1 MNPERR
7 LRLFIYA
14 RILVAFLFLAS
25 TIVLNLQEPVAI
37 EDHSYF
43 GVVRLMAFS
52 FIFSLVSLFFL
63 RFRHYHVFITYLQ
76 TIWDLLFVTVL
87 LLFTDGV
94 SSPYSFLY
102 LLSIMNAGVLLGRR
116 DALYTASL
124 CGILYGAI
132 IDFQYFGMLGPIGL
146 SQAAAR
152 QAGALHILYNLFM
165 NLIGFYLTAVI
176 TGHLSKT
183 AMESEAALQEKTVNY
198 DELQRLNSSIV
209 SNVDSGLLTITPD
222 GRIRVFNRYAEM
234 LTGKS
239 QKDMYNEPLK
249 ELFPAMA
256 EVVAELDDV
265 SDGEFVW
272 ESHGKVPMSLGYTAV
287 PFVDYH
293 GDRAG
298 VIINFKDLTVI
309 KQMEE
314 ALKKRDRLASLGELS
329 ARMAHEIRNPLA
341 SISGSVQMLSEHGVT
356 AESDQRLLAIIL
368 REAGRLNTLITE
380 FLEYARPPLPRKER
394 VYLRELIDELLLFSA
409 TDGRFAKI
417 ERVNLVPAHM
427 TIMVDPNQF
436 HQVLLNLLHN
446 AAEAISASGEG
457 DRIEI
462 EAHFQLSGADGYRKT
477 PVAVVSVCNNGPAIP
492 ADAMAHLFEPF
503 WTTKREGTG
512 LGLAIIYRIV
522 EGHGGTI
529 RVETPAEGGCR
540 FLIILPV

>member
-25 TIVLNLQEPVAI
+25 TIVLNLQEPAAI
-37 EDHSYF
+37 DDNSYY

-63 RFRHYHVFITYLQ
+63 RFRRYHVFIIYLQ

-87 LLFTDGV
+87 LLFTDGI

-132 IDFQYFGMLGPIGL
+132 IDFQYFGLLGPIGL
-146 SQAAAR
+146 SQVAAR
-152 QAGALHILYNLFM
+152 QAGAMHILYNLFM
-165 NLIGFYLTAVI
+165 NLMGFYLTAII
-176 TGHLSKT
+176 TGHLSKM
-183 AMESEAALQEKTVNY
+183 ASESEAALLEKTINY
-198 DELQRLNSSIV
+198 DELARLNSSIV
-209 SNVDSGLLTITPD
+209 SNVDSGLLTITPG
-222 GRIRVFNRYAEM
+222 GRIRVFNRYAET

-239 QKDMYNEPLK
+239 QTVMYDEPLK

-256 EVVAELDDV
+256 VIVEDLDDV
-265 SDGEFVW
+265 SDGEFIW
-272 ESHGKVPMSLGYTAV
+272 ENPGNAPMTLGYTAV
-287 PFVDYH
+287 PFADAH
-293 GDRAG
+293 GDRGG

-341 SISGSVQMLSEHGVT
+341 SISGSVQLLAEHGAV
-356 AESDQRLLAIIL
+356 AENDQRLLAIIL
-368 REAGRLNTLITE
+368 REAGRLNSLITE
-380 FLEYARPPLPRKER
+380 FLVYARPPLPAKQR
-394 VYLRELIDELLLFSA
+394 VHLRELIDELLLLSA
-409 TDGRFAKI
+409 TDGRFANI
-417 ERVNLVPAHM
+417 DLNNLVPAHL
-427 TIMVDPNQF
+427 TITVDPNQF
-436 HQVLLNLLHN
+436 RQVLLNLLHN
-446 AAEAISASGEG
+446 AAEAISASGVG

-462 EAHFQLSGADGYRKT
+462 EASFQLSGADGYRKT
-477 PVAVVSVCNNGPAIP
+477 PVAVVSVSNNGPAIP
-492 ADAMAHLFEPF
+492 TEAMAYLFEPF

-529 RVETPAEGGCR
+529 RVETPSGGGCR